1 MSKLIALVAVALLLK
16 DESTKENVR
25 TEIAPGEPIP
35 DGVLSEHDITEL
47 KKMGSI
53 EDQDEVAAA
62 EKRQGRADAAAN
74 ADFEKERK
82 AVAAANAST
91 VSPTAKKR

>member
-1 MSKLIALVAVALLLK
+1 MSKLIALVAVALLL
-16 DESTKENVR
+16 DGVR
-25 TEIAPGEPIP
+25 TEIAAGEPIP
-35 DGVLSEHDITEL
+35 DGALSEHDITEL

-62 EKRQGRADAAAN
+62 EKSQNRADAAAN

-91 VSPTAKKR
+91 VPPVAKKK

>member
-1 MSKLIALVAVALLLK
+1 MPKLKALVIVVLLL
-16 DESTKENVR
+16 ENVR
-25 TEIAPGEPIP
+25 TEIAPGQPIP

-53 EDQDEVAAA
+53 EDQDEVATA
-62 EKRQGRADAAAN
+62 EKKQARTDAAAN

-91 VSPTAKKR
+91 APPVAKKR